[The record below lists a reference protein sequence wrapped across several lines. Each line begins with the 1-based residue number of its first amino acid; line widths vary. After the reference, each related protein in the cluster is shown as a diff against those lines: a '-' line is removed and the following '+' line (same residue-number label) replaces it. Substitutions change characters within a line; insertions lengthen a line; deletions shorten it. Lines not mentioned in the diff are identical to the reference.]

1 MGTNSTEIG
10 CEEANDMANPVL
22 LLDAGWRVDRVIGV
36 ELACELIV
44 TGKAVA
50 ASEEIAQV
58 MHSPS
63 IEVAVPSV
71 IARIGRLHA
80 AQRRTPTCS
89 PRRVRQRDLHVCQ
102 FVVDGA
108 PCIRRGDSV
117 DHLLPRSRGGG
128 NGWLNLVAACRSHNH
143 SKADLTFEEMR
154 HRYGWELRRDP
165 YVPSRIEV
173 LAASIG
179 NPRAEWEPFLA
190 A

>member
-1 MGTNSTEIG
+1 
-10 CEEANDMANPVL
+10 MAAPVL
-22 LLDAGWRVDRVIGV
+22 LLDAGWRVDRVIGI

-50 ASEEIAQV
+50 ASEEIAQI

-71 IARIGRLHA
+71 IARRGRLHS

-89 PRRVRQRDLHVCQ
+89 PRRIRQRDEHSCQ
-102 FVVDGA
+102 FVIDGQ
-108 PCIRRGDSV
+108 PCDRRGDSV

-128 NGWLNLVAACRSHNH
+128 NGWLNLVAACRNHNH
-143 SKADLTFEEMR
+143 SKADRTFDEMH

-165 YVPSRIEV
+165 YVPSRTEV
-173 LAASIG
+173 LVHSIG
-179 NPRAEWEPFLA
+179 TPRAEWAPFLVA
-190 A
+190 

>member
-1 MGTNSTEIG
+1 
-10 CEEANDMANPVL
+10 MANPVL

-36 ELACELIV
+36 EFACELLV

-50 ASEEIAQV
+50 ASEDIAQV
-58 MHSPS
+58 LHSPS

-89 PRRVRQRDLHVCQ
+89 PRRIRQRDHHVCQ

-108 PCIRRGDSV
+108 PCDRRGDSV
-117 DHLLPRSRGGG
+117 DHLMPRSRGGN
-128 NGWLNLVAACRSHNH
+128 NGWLNLVAACRHHNH
-143 SKADLTFEEMR
+143 SKADRTFEEMQ
-154 HRYGWELRRDP
+154 HRYGWDLRRVP
-165 YVPSRIEV
+165 YVPSRTEV
-173 LAASIG
+173 LVSSIT

>member
-1 MGTNSTEIG
+1 
-10 CEEANDMANPVL
+10 MATSVL

-50 ASEEIAQV
+50 ASEDIAQV

-71 IARIGRLHA
+71 VARIGRLHA

-102 FVVDGA
+102 FVVDGQ
-108 PCIRRGDSV
+108 PCDRRGDSV
-117 DHLLPRSRGGG
+117 DHLMPRSRGGG
-128 NGWLNLVAACRSHNH
+128 NGWLNLVAACRGHNH
-143 SKADLTFEEMR
+143 SKADRTFDEMR
-154 HRYGWELRRDP
+154 RRYGWDLRREP
-165 YVPSRIEV
+165 YVPSRTEV
-173 LAASIG
+173 LVSAIG
-179 NPRAEWEPFLA
+179 TPKPEWEPFLVA
-190 A
+190 